1 MDSMYKAFRIGLIIT
16 CLMDGFCKAFRI
28 GLIMRKN
35 TKICL
40 IVT

>member
-1 MDSMYKAFRIGLIIT
+1 MDGIYKAFRIGLIIT